1 MTTHLSDYAGLKAR
15 GSVWR
20 QWRYFTGVLPWSVL
34 LAGIVAL
41 FFVVAAVTPALL
53 ATHDPFTTDL
63 THALQAPSLAHWLG
77 TDDIGRDLYSRI
89 IWGTRQS
96 LLIGIGAMAIALL
109 GAVVLGFS
117 AALGPRWLAE
127 PINRLLEIL
136 LAFPTLLLALLFV
149 ALLGPSASS
158 LLLSVGI
165 GTAPG
170 YARLVRA
177 QALQVRQSGYVEAAH
192 ALGHPWHR
200 LFLQHI
206 APNVFRPLFSL
217 VALGIGQ
224 SVVWASGLSFL
235 GLGVVPPSPEW
246 GALLEAGKINVTVAW
261 WLEVLPGI
269 AIVLV
274 ALSFTQLG
282 RYIQQRA
289 EGEHRA

>member
-1 MTTHLSDYAGLKAR
+1 MTTHLSDYTVPKAKSSLGQR
-15 GSVWR
+15 LGDRAAAV
-20 QWRYFTGVLPWSVL
+20 P
-34 LAGIVAL
+34 LAALFSAIVAL
-41 FFVVAAVTPALL
+41 FFLTAALAPALL
-53 ATHDPFTTDL
+53 ATHDPLAIDL
-63 THALQAPSLAHWLG
+63 SHALASPSLAHWLG

-96 LLIGIGAMAIALL
+96 LLIGAGAMGIALS
-109 GAVVLGFS
+109 GAILLGFS
-117 AALGPRWLAE
+117 AALGPRWLTG
-127 PINRLLEIL
+127 PVNRLLEIL
-136 LAFPTLLLALLFV
+136 LAFPVLLLALLFV

-158 LLLSVGI
+158 LLISVGI

-177 QALQVRQSGYVEAAH
+177 QALKTSRSGYIEAAR

-235 GLGVVPPSPEW
+235 GLGVMPPSPEW

-289 EGEHRA
+289 EGDKR

>member
-1 MTTHLSDYAGLKAR
+1 MTTHLTDYAGPR
-15 GSVWR
+15 ITRVSW
-20 QWRYFTGVLPWSVL
+20 QLPLSVL
-34 LAGIVAL
+34 LSAIVAL
-41 FFVVAAVTPALL
+41 FFIVAATAPGVL
-53 ATHDPFTTDL
+53 ATHDPFSTDL
-63 THALQAPSLAHWLG
+63 YRALQAPSWANWLG

-96 LLIGIGAMAIALL
+96 LLIGIGAMVIALV

-127 PINRLLEIL
+127 PVNRLLEIL

-158 LLLSVGI
+158 LLISVGI

-177 QALQVRQSGYVEAAH
+177 QALQVKQSGYVEAAR
-192 ALGHPWHR
+192 ALGHPWPR
-200 LFLQHI
+200 LFTQHI

-274 ALSFTQLG
+274 ALSFTQIG

-289 EGEHRA
+289 EGETR